1 MKEIRLLGEWRD
13 ILDIMLSSKAKPL
26 QELSSDIEN
35 YIRNESGRMIKTRY
49 VQVFVGNKK
58 VKRIDEKGEIND
70 CVENVKMT
78 NRLPRKTLS
87 VYYTY
92 KNETENE
99 TDMETTRRLLI
110 ENDNGLYM
118 FKGKEGKK
126 KIFVFRIKDNNISH
140 FKEVKN
146 LQKNPEISEKIKL

>member
-1 MKEIRLLGEWRD
+1 MKEVRLLGEWRD
-13 ILDIMLSSKAKPL
+13 IFDIMLSSKAKPL

-78 NRLPRKTLS
+78 NKLPRKTLS

-99 TDMETTRRLLI
+99 TDMETTHRLLI

-118 FKGKEGKK
+118 FKGKDGKN

-146 LQKNPEISEKIKL
+146 PQKNPEISEKIKL